1 MTSPASSAGAVTSTF
16 MIGSSRNG
24 LASMKP
30 FCRPMDAAIWKAMS
44 EESTSW

>member
-1 MTSPASSAGAVTSTF
+1 VLLLLGAS
-16 MIGSSRNG
+16 RHG

-30 FCRPMDAAIWKAMS
+30 FCKPIEAAIWKAMS